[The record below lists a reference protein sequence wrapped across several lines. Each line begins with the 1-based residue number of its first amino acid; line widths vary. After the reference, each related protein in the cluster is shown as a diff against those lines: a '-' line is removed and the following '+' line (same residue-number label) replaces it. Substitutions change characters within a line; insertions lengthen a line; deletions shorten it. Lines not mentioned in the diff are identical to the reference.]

1 MRAAARRFGGTGP
14 RAYRKVLTPSGGS
27 TTSGNGGPNGSG
39 AGRDGSPHGSREH
52 PHAPT
57 VSAASYR
64 HAAEVGAL
72 FIGPPLFPAFGV
84 VVADVFDAQLLVFVL
99 QHPIGRVALF
109 CGVRRAD
116 CVTFGD
122 PRAVRFRM
130 AAPAE
135 RDEVAGRVI
144 PADAAM
150 NDVMNLQAVRV
161 VAQRAAVAITGIDG
175 LSCLVR
181 DGCGQVSSGLHNRSP
196 LSFDTRAA
204 TRLSRVANRPGVRSE
219 ARV

>member
-14 RAYRKVLTPSGGS
+14 RAYRRVLTPSGGS
-27 TTSGNGGPNGSG
+27 TTSGNGGGGTAAAQAATEPPTAAASI
-39 AGRDGSPHGSREH
+39 

-64 HAAEVGAL
+64 HAAEVVAL

-99 QHPIGRVALF
+99 QHPVGRIALF
-109 CGVRRAD
+109 CGVRRANR
-116 CVTFGD
+116 VTFGD

-144 PADAAM
+144 AAAAAM
-150 NDVMNLQAVRV
+150 DDVMNLQAVRV
-161 VAQRAAVAITGIDG
+161 VAQRAAVAVTGIDG

-181 DGCGQVSSGLHNRSP
+181 DGRRHSAAAARCATTFLQVTGHAVQPR
-196 LSFDTRAA
+196 RA
-204 TRLSRVANRPGVRSE
+204 LWPSQ
-219 ARV
+219 

>member
-14 RAYRKVLTPSGGS
+14 RAYRRVLTPSGGS
-27 TTSGNGGPNGSG
+27 TTSGNGGAQAAP
-39 AGRDGSPHGSREH
+39 APPTAAARI

-99 QHPIGRVALF
+99 QHPVGRIALF
-109 CGVRRAD
+109 CGVRRANR
-116 CVTFGD
+116 VTFGD

-144 PADAAM
+144 AAAAAM

-161 VAQRAAVAITGIDG
+161 VAQRAAVAVTGIDG
-175 LSCLVR
+175 LPCLVR
-181 DGCGQVSSGLHNRSP
+181 DGCG
-196 LSFDTRAA
+196 
-204 TRLSRVANRPGVRSE
+204 
-219 ARV
+219 

>member
-1 MRAAARRFGGTGP
+1 M
-14 RAYRKVLTPSGGS
+14 LTLSGGS
-27 TTSGNGGPNGSG
+27 TTSGNGGAQAATAPPT
-39 AGRDGSPHGSREH
+39 AAARI

-99 QHPIGRVALF
+99 QHPVGRIALF
-109 CGVRRAD
+109 CGVRRANR
-116 CVTFGD
+116 VTFGD

-135 RDEVAGRVI
+135 RYEVAGRVI
-144 PADAAM
+144 AAAAAM

-161 VAQRAAVAITGIDG
+161 VAQRAAVAVPGETGAGIRLLLRAVRRRFFRSRDTP
-175 LSCLVR
+175 CKLVAL
-181 DGCGQVSSGLHNRSP
+181 CGRLSSGTWGVER
-196 LSFDTRAA
+196 RAVLPFI
-204 TRLSRVANRPGVRSE
+204 RCE
-219 ARV
+219 FFED